1 MERVVSETKVTGK
14 EDFGKFLISK
24 GGIVRRGDI
33 VSFPIKKSWKPM
45 GGIVRRGGIVS
56 TNTSD
61 R

>member
-33 VSFPIKKSWKPM
+33 VSFPIKKSWEP
-45 GGIVRRGGIVS
+45 RGV
-56 TNTSD
+56 
-61 R
+61 